1 MTEDRIRKYAIVAGA
16 AFAAAGSA
24 GADIISSTGALTVN
38 DDRSTLFSFKGV
50 SVAAGNRTDP
60 GFWDIRAA
68 ALFGTRTTSPLA
80 HNFALHQAANSG
92 STIQSDWINS
102 SYSTKQSFIQKENF
116 SKTGTTT
123 KIQSLDPGTN
133 QLAAFSIFDGTD
145 RYFGWIDYTLE
156 ANGSVSDSLNFV
168 INSWAYNDVSGEGII
183 AGQNTAASGGGAA
196 PVPGLGGLAA
206 LAIGAA
212 GLRTRRQRIS

>member
-24 GADIISSTGALTVN
+24 GADIISSTGASTVN
-38 DDRSTLFSFKGV
+38 GDTTSTLFSFKGV
-50 SVAAGNRTDP
+50 SVRAGNRTDP
-60 GFWDIRAA
+60 GYWDIRAA
-68 ALFGTRTTSPLA
+68 ALFGSGTYSA
-80 HNFALHQAANSG
+80 YNFGLHQAANSG
-92 STIQSDWINS
+92 STIQSDWINGDG
-102 SYSTKQSFIQKENF
+102 STKQSFIQKENF

>member
-1 MTEDRIRKYAIVAGA
+1 MTEDRIRKYAIVTGA

-24 GADIISSTGALTVN
+24 GADIISSTGASTVN
-38 DDRSTLFSFKGV
+38 DDTTSTLFSFQGV
-50 SVAAGNRTDP
+50 SVIAGNRTDP
-60 GFWDIRAA
+60 GYWAVRVAD
-68 ALFGTRTTSPLA
+68 LFSSRTTSA
-80 HNFALHQAANSG
+80 HNLALHQAANSG
-92 STIQSDWINS
+92 STIQSDWINVGS
-102 SYSTKQSFIQKENF
+102 AKQSFVQKENF
-116 SKTGTTT
+116 NNTGTNT
-123 KIQSLDPGTN
+123 KITSIDPGTN
-133 QLAAFSIFDGTD
+133 HLAAFSIFDGTD

-156 ANGSVSDSLNFV
+156 ANGSVSDPLNFV

>member
-68 ALFGTRTTSPLA
+68 ALFGTRTYSA

-92 STIQSDWINS
+92 STIQSDWINGDG
-102 SYSTKQSFIQKENF
+102 STKQSFIQKENF

>member
-24 GADIISSTGALTVN
+24 GADIISSTGASTVN
-38 DDRSTLFSFKGV
+38 NNNTSTLFSFKGV
-50 SVAAGNRTDP
+50 SVIAGNRTDP
-60 GFWDIRAA
+60 GSWDIRVAD
-68 ALFGTRTTSPLA
+68 LFSSRTTSA
-80 HNFALHQAANSG
+80 HNLALHQAANSG
-92 STIQSDWINS
+92 ITIQSDWIASNGS
-102 SYSTKQSFIQKENF
+102 AKQSFFQKENF
-116 SKTGTTT
+116 NNTGTKTL
-123 KIQSLDPGTN
+123 IQSIDPGTN

-156 ANGSVSDSLNFV
+156 ANGSVSDPLNFV